1 MLHNEFETINE
12 RRHLHMNNEVFI
24 GAIEA
29 GGSKIV
35 CTVGRDWK
43 EICDSEKYI
52 VPTTTPDETIT
63 RVLDWFEIRNREH
76 TINAFGVATF
86 GPVDFATKSIGMT
99 TPKKAWR
106 GFSWQNSIDERFPA
120 LPIGYDTDTNA
131 AGIAEWRWGIAKDR
145 RVVVYVTVG
154 TGIGG
159 GLIIDGAPVH
169 GLLHPEFGHMFVPR
183 QDGDEF
189 VGTCPAHGHC
199 LEGLASGF
207 AVNRRRQQN
216 DSMNRWTISQWDLE
230 SEYLSLAMANVISV
244 ASPEIIILG
253 GGIMNVERLLQ
264 KVRGRTKELL
274 SGYIA
279 KEELGRRINEYL
291 VSPAL
296 GASSGVVGAF
306 ALGFDAIH

>member
-1 MLHNEFETINE
+1 MDNEG
-12 RRHLHMNNEVFI
+12 FI

-35 CTVGRDWK
+35 CAVGRDWK
-43 EICDSEKYI
+43 EICESEKYI
-52 VPTTTPDETIT
+52 VPTTTPEETIT

-76 TINAFGVATF
+76 AIRAFGVATF
-86 GPVDFATKSIGMT
+86 GPVDFATRSIAMT
-99 TPKKAWR
+99 TPKKAWC
-106 GFSWQNSIDERFPA
+106 GFSWQNSIDERFPMI
-120 LPIGYDTDTNA
+120 PIGFDTDTNA

-189 VGTCPAHGHC
+189 AGTCPAHGHC

-207 AVNRRRQQN
+207 AVNRRRQHN
-216 DSMNRWTISQWDLE
+216 DSMKRETISQWNLE

-253 GGIMNVERLLQ
+253 GGIMNVEGLLGM
-264 KVRGRTKELL
+264 VRSRTKELL

-279 KEELGRRINEYL
+279 KEELGRRISEYL
-291 VSPAL
+291 VSPGL

-306 ALGFDAIH
+306 ALGSDAIH